1 MCVCVRVDTNWQLVV
16 ATATLWLSP
25 HQCGFKRA
33 SITAWH
39 DVLESGGILW
49 SMKRLSWSMSIDD
62 VYVAVL
68 GANEL
73 FVCDRHVI
81 AVGLLSLC
89 LLVAHACAAF
99 EYS

>member
-1 MCVCVRVDTNWQLVV
+1 M
-16 ATATLWLSP
+16 
-25 HQCGFKRA
+25 
-33 SITAWH
+33 AWH

-81 AVGLLSLC
+81 GVGHITGLLSRC
-89 LLVAHACAAF
+89 LLVAHACGAF